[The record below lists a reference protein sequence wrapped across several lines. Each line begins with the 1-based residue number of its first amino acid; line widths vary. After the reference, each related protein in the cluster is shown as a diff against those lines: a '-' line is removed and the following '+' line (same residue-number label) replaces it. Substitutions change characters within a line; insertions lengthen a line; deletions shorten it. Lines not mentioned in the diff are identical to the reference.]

1 MQNTTITLN
10 KRKLYCDKFSETD
23 ISDDDDKSSCP
34 VKKVYTVHSSKD
46 RMKIK
51 INSHVKSSTKQNS
64 LVSCTKKSSKLR
76 YDSSDNIKYTP
87 IEFDNNIREMI
98 NPTTL
103 NNESTRKNIQ
113 DDETS
118 DGSINNVKDVS
129 IECDNNVTTKINAN
143 YGVLENVDV
152 PTATNKISDTQ
163 NRLKRE
169 KILSDLRERIG
180 LIINIDDQI
189 YKDVKIEDLAV
200 HFCNTSSLSKYT
212 WESLEFKK
220 IKELVLKLAE
230 NFNNTKYN
238 IAKLSYCLVCIFHKI
253 ANKSL
258 NPPNEMELKFIK
270 FIHIIR
276 NIICYYDEVT
286 WKKWFFSKMFLEW
299 CFVLVSIFIPLESDI
314 QLLIFNNKSLIENAM
329 DYFNKI
335 KDSKYVFTN
344 KYKAA
349 KRGIFEFTRSD
360 DILEIDNMTNARAI
374 SKNNTIE
381 PKSKRPKL
389 GNQSKSNKIK
399 NTNVDKKKA
408 QSQLR
413 PKITVCAAFSYKNS
427 FKKKMIIY
435 KEDDKSLDR
444 IQPNSDTNKV
454 QENNLNTEQSLK
466 SMIDS
471 IANIGTRSVN
481 ANEINTNMNISNVNE
496 QGISLPQEISTVRS
510 NQTEI
515 ITNRNLSKYY
525 NNISANSSTQPP
537 SYMQAVGSLR
547 NTQPHM
553 TGQIAS
559 NNIPQINTYNPL
571 YHSNNNNFMN
581 TAYNESYL
589 CDLPNT
595 FFEHSETTNISSQV
609 VSSHPISSE
618 CRNQLYPENVNLQL
632 PPISTISTPA
642 SSRPNS
648 INTDLPSVNNGFY
661 PNCDLCAREHNMS
674 LNRSST
680 ITASTMHFQPTI
692 YNSQVTISIKLLK
705 IVYFYYTSIYK

>member
-1 MQNTTITLN
+1 MQNTIITLN
-10 KRKLYCDKFSETD
+10 KTKLYCDKFSETD

-64 LVSCTKKSSKLR
+64 HVSRTKKSYKLP

-113 DDETS
+113 DAETS

-152 PTATNKISDTQ
+152 PMATNEISDTQ

-169 KILSDLRERIG
+169 KILSDLRETIG
-180 LIINIDDQI
+180 FIINIDDQI
-189 YKDVKIEDLAV
+189 YKDVIIEDLAV
-200 HFCNTSSLSKYT
+200 NFCNTSSLSKYT

-258 NPPNEMELKFIK
+258 NPPNEMKLKFIK
-270 FIHIIR
+270 FIHIIEK
-276 NIICYYDEVT
+276 IICYYDEVT
-286 WKKWFFSKMFLEW
+286 WKKWFSSKMFLEW

-314 QLLIFNNKSLIENAM
+314 QLSIFNNKSLIENAM
-329 DYFNKI
+329 GYFNMI

-360 DILEIDNMTNARAI
+360 DILEIDNMTNARAM

-399 NTNVDKKKA
+399 NTNVDKKMA
-408 QSQLR
+408 QLR
-413 PKITVCAAFSYKNS
+413 PKITIRAAFSFKNS
-427 FKKKMIIY
+427 FKKKMIVY

-466 SMIDS
+466 GMMDS

-537 SYMQAVGSLR
+537 SYMQAVGSLLR

-571 YHSNNNNFMN
+571 YHSNNNNVMN
-581 TAYNESYL
+581 TAYNESYP

-618 CRNQLYPENVNLQL
+618 CRNQLCPENVNLQL
-632 PPISTISTPA
+632 PPISTISTSA
-642 SSRPNS
+642 SSRLNS
-648 INTDLPSVNNGFY
+648 INTAFPSVNNCFY
-661 PNCDLCAREHNMS
+661 PNCNLCANVPA
-674 LNRSST
+674 LNRVST